1 MIDMGFEPQILSV
14 LDSMPQEALK
24 SELEDEAERQ
34 EKDHRNKF
42 RTTLMFSATMPPEVE
57 RLAAKYLRRPG

>member
-14 LDSMPQEALK
+14 LEAMPQDSWK
-24 SELEDEAERQ
+24 SEMEEVAAEQ
-34 EKDHRNKF
+34 EKDHRNTY

-57 RLAAKYLRRPG
+57 RLSQRYLRRPG